1 MDGKHIRIPAPPNAG
16 SEFYNYKQFHSLNL
30 LAVCDAD
37 LKFTFVDIGQSGQW
51 SDSGVFENSSFGPAL
66 LKSES
71 KNIIF
76 V

>member
-1 MDGKHIRIPAPPNAG
+1 MRCFFLTGAIDGKHIRIPAPPNAG

-51 SDSGVFENSSFGPAL
+51 SDSEFLRIHHLDQHF
-66 LKSES
+66 
-71 KNIIF
+71 
-76 V
+76 